1 MGYLLSRTIQA
12 EGLIIILGTRI
23 FTSPPRQLALL

>member
-12 EGLIIILGTRI
+12 EGLIIIGLPDSLYEEKRRCRI
-23 FTSPPRQLALL
+23 